1 MPQSIAAMDPVDRL
15 VDFRPTKQ
23 PYDPR
28 HMLTGA
34 ADNGNRALCMF
45 SRWHFLTLSTSVG
58 SET

>member
-34 ADNGNRALCMF
+34 AENGNRAL
-45 SRWHFLTLSTSVG
+45 STKLQIL
-58 SET
+58 

>member
-1 MPQSIAAMDPVDRL
+1 MPQSIAAMDPIDRL

-34 ADNGNRALCMF
+34 AENGNFPMKSAGIYRDL
-45 SRWHFLTLSTSVG
+45 
-58 SET
+58 

>member
-34 ADNGNRALCMF
+34 AENGNRAF
-45 SRWHFLTLSTSVG
+45 RSTPLKTNMSPKKG
-58 SET
+58 LF